1 MHKEECV
8 MCGKFRRNGKLQKV
22 ALLVASLTLGALSV
36 SEDSLADRYST
47 YEDDSAPST
56 AVYER
61 IVAGEGIS
69 IKYLIGKYADNEAGG
84 TTYWVKSCTISTDID
99 AIKSKVG
106 TTSVSGSDSISIS
119 SSNSGNNTAYTVTA
133 KQATVKSDDTGLVTG
148 GDAYTE
154 LRNGAEGTYIHAANT
169 TAANLSALD
178 TKIGT
183 EKGVTGLY
191 AEDADVESQIQAVGN
206 KTIQSITDAVSNG
219 AGDTQK
225 ITVTTYDG
233 NTTDIE
239 IAGQGAVASGD
250 VRLLNG
256 NTAYNEL
263 RPTNGSYVKQAN
275 TTATNLSALDAAIG
289 TKTSVSGLY
298 ETSDSVETQMQ
309 KVGNKTIQS
318 ITNAVSKGASDTQKI
333 TVKTYDGTTTN
344 IEIAGQGAVASG
356 DVRILNGDTIYNELR
371 PTDGNYIKQG
381 DTTASNLTALDT
393 QIKINENNIRDLTGE
408 VHQIGAGAAALAA
421 LRPEP
426 YDPDDRWSF
435 AAGIGHYKNGN
446 AAALGVFFKPDEN
459 TTFSFG
465 STVWSG
471 DPMINFGASFKVGS
485 RSPYAGTYRNTKK
498 LIERV
503 DAIEKGNVERDATIA
518 AQAKEIA
525 LLKADN
531 AQMKADNA
539 QMKAQIAEILAKL
552 GMTKDVEKTAIVKSG
567 PRPFLKNLVKAE
579 SKPVAKAKIK
589 SPIKVKTKAATKSES
604 KPVEKATAKPVAKP
618 SVKPVA
624 KTDAKAEVK
633 AVSKT
638 EAKKAI
644 NPETTG
650 KPTVKETVKPEAKT
664 PAKPETK
671 TSGQTGGRP
680 FLKELVKTDANATD
694 KAAAKSATK
703 ADADKTA
710 DKAVAKT
717 VSKEETKTA
726 TQTKGK
732 FVVL

>member
-1 MHKEECV
+1 M
-8 MCGKFRRNGKLQKV
+8 RREFGRNRKIKKAV
-22 ALLVASLTLGALSV
+22 LLVAILSLILSGEV
-36 SEDSLADRYST
+36 EVLADYEYRDKEVTKNETAYGDGIKVTTSSKTAYDDYKLTEIIYGDGASDLYST
-47 YEDDSAPST
+47 TTYVYTRTVTTTNTTTLSADT
-56 AVYER
+56 
-61 IVAGEGIS
+61 GGIIS
-69 IKYLIGKYADNEAGG
+69 NVKTLVTGG
-84 TTYWVKSCTISTDID
+84 TAYTELRTGANGTYISDSNTTATNLKELDTQLSTLHNTKI
-99 AIKSKVG
+99 AVANG
-106 TTSVSGSDSISIS
+106 TDSISID
-119 SSNSGNNTAYTVTA
+119 TATNASTGEVTYTIGVDTSMVA
-133 KQATVKSDDTGLVTG
+133 ENDTGLLTSQ
-148 GDAYTE
+148 DAYTE
-154 LRNGAEGTYIHAANT
+154 LRPTNGSYVKQSDT
-169 TAANLSALD
+169 TATNLSALD
-178 TKIGT
+178 TAIGKTSQGNYIVAQDGTATANVATNLTNLDTKIGAA
-183 EKGVTGLY
+183 KGVIGLY
-191 AEDADVESQIQAVGN
+191 AEESDVESQIQAVGN
-206 KTIQSITDAVSNG
+206 KTIQSITNAVSN
-219 AGDTQK
+219 
-225 ITVTTYDG
+225 
-233 NTTDIE
+233 
-239 IAGQGAVASGD
+239 
-250 VRLLNG
+250 
-256 NTAYNEL
+256 
-263 RPTNGSYVKQAN
+263 
-275 TTATNLSALDAAIG
+275 
-289 TKTSVSGLY
+289 
-298 ETSDSVETQMQ
+298 
-309 KVGNKTIQS
+309 
-318 ITNAVSKGASDTQKI
+318 GASDTQKI

-393 QIKINENNIRDLTGE
+393 QVKINENNIRDLTGE

-518 AQAKEIA
+518 AQAKEIE

-567 PRPFLKNLVKAE
+567 PRPFLKDLVKAE

-624 KTDAKAEVK
+624 KTDAKAEAKAEVK

-638 EAKKAI
+638 EAKTAI
-644 NPETTG
+644 KSETTV
-650 KPTVKETVKPEAKT
+650 KPIVKETVKPEAKT

-694 KAAAKSATK
+694 KAAATSATK

-710 DKAVAKT
+710 DKAEAKT

-726 TQTKGK
+726 TQAKGR